1 MGYTPIDFC
10 NRMGYIISIVNS
22 KRFQMDKFFR
32 VLRWVMLPLCLLL
45 AAAFALTGQWGW
57 VVANLIFFAMWLQ
70 PIPD

>member
-1 MGYTPIDFC
+1 
-10 NRMGYIISIVNS
+10 
-22 KRFQMDKFFR
+22 MDKFFR